1 MINYILIF
9 ALNLSI
15 ESSVCFLFGFRKRI
29 EYMGV
34 FAVNG
39 ITHPLLMFVLNILY
53 ALDKRWIGY
62 IIILELL
69 IVMAEW
75 KLFEF
80 MFKKKTY
87 RYLLISGVMNL
98 TSYLV
103 GVIMSLI

>member
-1 MINYILIF
+1 MINYILLF
-9 ALNLSI
+9 SLNLCI

-29 EYMGV
+29 EYIGV

-39 ITHPLLMFVLNILY
+39 ITHPILMFALNILI

-62 IIILELL
+62 IIILELF
-69 IVMAEW
+69 IVIAEW

-80 MFKKKTY
+80 MFKKKY
-87 RYLLISGVMNL
+87 HYLLISGAMNL

-103 GVIMSLI
+103 GVIMSYI